1 MTPLPRWGC
10 PLGGILL
17 LTAAEIEAH
26 LTHTRPVKHLHVE
39 SYADLS
45 AEATNLSAITSP
57 GVIGA
62 AAVDDVSAMMPWW
75 EPTIQRRRI
84 ATPYQW
90 NQDWE

>member
-45 AEATNLSAITSP
+45 VEATNLSAITSP
-57 GVIGA
+57 GVI
-62 AAVDDVSAMMPWW
+62 
-75 EPTIQRRRI
+75 EPMIQRRRI